1 MNTPAR
7 PADPAPDPAWFHRAS
22 GYDASGSIH
31 GLGHTRRVM
40 IHARAIAQAEGFL
53 AWEQEALI
61 QAALWHDIGRT
72 DDSADYYHGAK
83 SAGKVLALGLHQGL
97 EPLVYETALFAVTHH
112 SGSEPHGERAA
123 RRLEFFQPKGDS
135 FRRVLVPG
143 DSALRVFRALK
154 DADALDRVRLGDLDE
169 SYLRFPSS
177 RKRVD
182 LASALLDE
190 IP

>member
-1 MNTPAR
+1 MNMLAK
-7 PADPAPDPAWFHRAS
+7 PADPSPDPTWFRRAS
-22 GYDASGSIH
+22 GCDASESIH

-53 AWEQEALI
+53 AWEQEAVFR
-61 QAALWHDIGRT
+61 AALWHDIGRT

-97 EPLVYETALFAVTHH
+97 EPQVYETALFAVTHH

-123 RRLEFFQPKGDS
+123 RRLQFFQPKGES
-135 FRRVLVPG
+135 FRRVLIPV

-177 RKRVD
+177 RERVD

-190 IP
+190 LP

>member
-1 MNTPAR
+1 MNTPGR
-7 PADPAPDPAWFHRAS
+7 PIDPAPHPAWFRRAS
-22 GYDASGSIH
+22 GYDASESIH

-40 IHARAIAQAEGFL
+40 VHAWAIAQAEAFL
-53 AWEQEALI
+53 PWEQEALI
-61 QAALWHDIGRT
+61 HAALWHDIGRT

-97 EPLVYETALFAVTHH
+97 EPQVYETAIFAVTHH

-123 RRLEFFQPKGDS
+123 RRLEFFQSKGDS
-135 FRRVLVPG
+135 FRRVLIPV

-169 SYLRFPSS
+169 SYLRFASS
-177 RKRVD
+177 RERVD
-182 LASALLDE
+182 IASNLLDKR
-190 IP
+190 P

>member
-112 SGSEPHGERAA
+112 SGSDPHGERAS
-123 RRLEFFQPKGDS
+123 RRLEFFQPRGES
-135 FRRVLVPG
+135 FRKVLIPE

-177 RKRVD
+177 RERVEI
-182 LASALLDE
+182 ASALLDE

>member
-1 MNTPAR
+1 
-7 PADPAPDPAWFHRAS
+7 
-22 GYDASGSIH
+22 
-31 GLGHTRRVM
+31 M

-53 AWEQEALI
+53 AWEQEAVFR
-61 QAALWHDIGRT
+61 AALWHDIGRT

-83 SAGKVLALGLHQGL
+83 SAGKVLALGIHQGL

-112 SGSEPHGERAA
+112 SGSEAHGERAA
-123 RRLEFFQPKGDS
+123 RRLEFFRLQGES
-135 FRRVLVPG
+135 FRRVLIPG
-143 DSALRVFRALK
+143 DSALRVFQALK

-177 RKRVD
+177 RERVD

-190 IP
+190 LP

>member
-1 MNTPAR
+1 
-7 PADPAPDPAWFHRAS
+7 
-22 GYDASGSIH
+22 
-31 GLGHTRRVM
+31 M
-40 IHARAIAQAEGFL
+40 IHARTIAQAECFL
-53 AWEQEALI
+53 AWEQEALFH
-61 QAALWHDIGRT
+61 AALWHDIGRT

-97 EPLVYETALFAVTHH
+97 EPLVYETVLFAVTHH
-112 SGSEPHGERAA
+112 SGSEAHGELAA
-123 RRLEFFQPKGDS
+123 RRLMFFQPQGES
-135 FRRVLVPG
+135 FRRVLIPG
-143 DSALRVFRALK
+143 DSALRVFQALK

-177 RKRVD
+177 RERVN

>member
-1 MNTPAR
+1 MSMPAR
-7 PADPAPDPAWFHRAS
+7 STDHAPDPAWFRRAS
-22 GYDASGSIH
+22 GYDASASIH
-31 GLGHTRRVM
+31 GMAHTRRVM

-53 AWEQEALI
+53 AWEQEAVFR
-61 QAALWHDIGRT
+61 AALWHDIGRT

-83 SAGKVLALGLHQGL
+83 SAGKVLALGIHQGL

-112 SGSEPHGERAA
+112 SGSEAHGERAA
-123 RRLEFFQPKGDS
+123 RRLEFFRLQGES
-135 FRRVLVPG
+135 FRRVLIPG
-143 DSALRVFRALK
+143 DSALRVFQALK

-177 RKRVD
+177 RERVD

-190 IP
+190 LP

>member
-1 MNTPAR
+1 MNTLAR
-7 PADPAPDPAWFHRAS
+7 PVDPSPDPAWFRRAS
-22 GYDASGSIH
+22 GYDASASIH

-40 IHARAIAQAEGFL
+40 IHALAIAQAEGFL
-53 AWEQEALI
+53 GWEQEALI
-61 QAALWHDIGRT
+61 RAVLWHDIGRT

-97 EPLVYETALFAVTHH
+97 EPLVYETALFAITHH

-123 RRLEFFQPKGDS
+123 RRLEFFQPRGGS
-135 FRRVLVPG
+135 FRRVLIPE

-177 RKRVD
+177 RERVD

-190 IP
+190 RP

>member
-1 MNTPAR
+1 MSMPAR
-7 PADPAPDPAWFHRAS
+7 STDPAPDPAWFRRAS
-22 GYDASGSIH
+22 GYDASASIH

-40 IHARAIAQAEGFL
+40 IHARAIAQAECFL
-53 AWEQEALI
+53 AWEQEAI
-61 QAALWHDIGRT
+61 FHAALWHDIGRT

-83 SAGKVLALGLHQGL
+83 SAGKVLALGLQQGL

-123 RRLEFFQPKGDS
+123 RRLEFFQPWEDA
-135 FRRVLVPG
+135 FRRVLIPME
-143 DSALRVFRALK
+143 SALRVFRALK
-154 DADALDRVRLGDLDE
+154 DADALDRVRLGDLDK

>member
-1 MNTPAR
+1 MNMPAR
-7 PADPAPDPAWFHRAS
+7 PADPAPDPAWFRRAS
-22 GYDASGSIH
+22 GYDASASIH

-53 AWEQEALI
+53 AWEQEALFR
-61 QAALWHDIGRT
+61 AALWHDIGRT

-112 SGSEPHGERAA
+112 SGSEAHGERAA
-123 RRLEFFQPKGDS
+123 RRLEFFQPQGES
-135 FRRVLVPG
+135 FRRVLIPG
-143 DSALRVFRALK
+143 DSALRVFQALK
-154 DADALDRVRLGDLDE
+154 DADALDRVRLGDLDK